1 MVPTPYHVLIV
12 AMSSRSAYFGGNFV
26 ATLPDD
32 ASACCSAPPLQSA
45 FRLPRLSRDAE
56 AVTRPRMPLRPM
68 KWEQASEVGAVV
80 EFHIKVEAE
89 GEAEE
94 PAEEGAEAGRVR
106 AQFAAIDIAP
116 PARKPGRPKGSRSRP
131 RVTPEFDKSAPP
143 EREQARKAAARIAR
157 IARDNKRR

>member
-12 AMSSRSAYFGGNFV
+12 AMSSQSTYFGGNFV

-89 GEAEE
+89 VEAEE
-94 PAEEGAEAGRVR
+94 PAEEEAEAGRVR
-106 AQFAAIDIAP
+106 AQFAAITIAP
-116 PARKPGRPKGSRSRP
+116 PARKPGCPKGSKSGP
-131 RVTPEFDKSAPP
+131 RVTPRFDKSAPP
-143 EREQARKAAARIAR
+143 ERDEARKARARIASGS
-157 IARDNKRR
+157 KRR